1 MSKRILTLSLVA
13 TTLLFSNCSKNENN
27 ENPAPAPAPT
37 ELTHANVIKNVSLE
51 VIVATYK

>member
-37 ELTHANVIKNVSLE
+37 ELTHANVIKNL
-51 VIVATYK
+51 